1 MNKGRVVNIC
11 KFNSPCGVLLLG
23 DFEGHLCMCD
33 WFAEKRQEII
43 LNRIIKGLNARN
55 EDAVT
60 PFLEQAMS
68 QVQRYFLLQQNSI
81 DLPLLMVGTNFQRQV
96 WRQLQFVG
104 YGTTVSYSELA
115 NRIGNPRAVRAV
127 ASACRANAMSIIV
140 PCHRV
145 VAKNGDMAGYAG
157 GVDAKRYLL
166 NLEIRGALTTTKD

>member
-1 MNKGRVVNIC
+1 
-11 KFNSPCGVLLLG
+11 
-23 DFEGHLCMCD
+23 
-33 WFAEKRQEII
+33 
-43 LNRIIKGLNARN
+43 
-55 EDAVT
+55 
-60 PFLEQAMS
+60 
-68 QVQRYFLLQQNSI
+68 
-81 DLPLLMVGTNFQRQV
+81 MVGTNFQRQV

-166 NLEIRGALTTTKD
+166 NLEIRGAMTTTKD